1 MLRALWKRCAVLA
14 TDFAYN
20 YRYNIFFR
28 TRVHVVLLLILF
40 AGAILV
46 FATLGALRAHEL
58 FVNALTLH
66 IQERTSI
73 RESTLTQAIADATE
87 GITLEHFLPFLL
99 GGLGSIVA
107 FGLLVAWIALRPTR
121 DALASQKQFIGN
133 IAHELRT
140 PLAIVKTNMEVA
152 LLDNAI
158 DKELRKTL
166 HDNVDELDR
175 SSDIINNL
183 LSLNTL
189 LNPKDLSFE
198 NMDLGEVAK
207 EAVGKLSELARHRK
221 VRLVFE
227 HKDFLIAYGNRTAL
241 LQVALNL
248 IKNGII
254 HSPENGKVAI
264 VVSPDYR
271 GYIELH
277 VLDEGAGIA
286 EKDLRHIFEPF
297 YQAER
302 SRSKQYG
309 GSGLGLAIV
318 SEVIKL
324 HGGKVFMRS
333 VEQKGTHV
341 TVAIPCGRGISPS
354 ENDGEGVA
362 LDFSK
367 HKRHLG

>member
-1 MLRALWKRCAVLA
+1 MV
-14 TDFAYN
+14 F
-20 YRYNIFFR
+20 
-28 TRVHVVLLLILF
+28 LLVLF

-46 FATLGALRAHEL
+46 FAILGALRAHEL
-58 FVNALTLH
+58 FVEALTLH
-66 IQERTSI
+66 LQEKTSI
-73 RESTLTQAIADATE
+73 RESTLTQAIADAAG

-99 GGLGSIVA
+99 GGLGSIIA

-152 LLDNAI
+152 LLD
-158 DKELRKTL
+158 DQMEKELRQTL

-198 NMDLGEVAK
+198 NVDLGDIAK
-207 EAVGKLSELARHRK
+207 EAAGKLSELARHRK
-221 VRLVFE
+221 TRLTIE
-227 HKDFLIAYGNRTAL
+227 QKDFLVAYGNRTAL

-248 IKNGII
+248 IKNAII
-254 HSPENGKVAI
+254 HSPENGKI
-264 VVSPDYR
+264 SVVVTPDYR

-277 VLDEGAGIA
+277 VIDGGAGIA

-302 SRSKQYG
+302 SRAKQYG

-318 SEVIKL
+318 SEVVKI
-324 HGGKVFMRS
+324 HGGKIFMRS

-341 TVAIPCGRGISPS
+341 TVAIPCGKGISLS
-354 ENDGEGVA
+354 ESDEDGVA

>member
-1 MLRALWKRCAVLA
+1 MA
-14 TDFAYN
+14 TDFTYN
-20 YRYNIFFR
+20 YRSNIFFR
-28 TRVHVVLLLILF
+28 TRIHVVGLLFLF
-40 AGAILV
+40 AGVVL
-46 FATLGALRAHEL
+46 ALALYWFTQAHEL
-58 FVNALTLH
+58 FSRALTLRLL
-66 IQERTSI
+66 EVTSI
-73 RESTLTQAIADATE
+73 RETTIESAIVHANENLAYDTLFSLLAL
-87 GITLEHFLPFLL
+87 GFLT
-99 GGLGSIVA
+99 IIA
-107 FGLLVAWIALRPTR
+107 FGLLIAWIALRPSR

-152 LLDNAI
+152 LLDEHM
-158 DKELRKTL
+158 DKELRRTL

-198 NMDLGEVAK
+198 NVDLGDIAK
-207 EAVGKLSELARHRK
+207 EAVEKLSELARHRK
-221 VRLVFE
+221 TRLLFE
-227 HKDFLIAYGNRTAL
+227 HKDFLIAHGNRTAL

-248 IKNGII
+248 IKNAII
-254 HSPENGKVAI
+254 HSPENGKISVLVA
-264 VVSPDYR
+264 PDYR

-277 VLDEGAGIA
+277 VTDEGAGIA

-302 SRSKQYG
+302 SRAKQYG

-318 SEVIKL
+318 SEVVKL

-333 VEQKGTHV
+333 VERKGTHV
-341 TVAIPCGRGISPS
+341 TVAIPCGKGISPS
-354 ENDGEGVA
+354 ESDEDGVA

-367 HKRHLG
+367 HKHHLA